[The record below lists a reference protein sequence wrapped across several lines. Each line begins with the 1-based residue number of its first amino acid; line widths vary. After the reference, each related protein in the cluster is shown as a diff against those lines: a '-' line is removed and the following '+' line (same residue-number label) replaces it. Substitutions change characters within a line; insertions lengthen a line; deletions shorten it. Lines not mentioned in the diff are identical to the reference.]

1 MKRSF
6 LSLFLIIFISVTT
19 VFGQKTWTN
28 LFDGTTLTGW
38 KQLTGKAT
46 FEVFRGSI
54 MGTAVPNSPN
64 SFLATE
70 TQYGDFV
77 LEMEVYCSD
86 TAFNSGV
93 QFRSHFDPAGNGG
106 KGKVYGYQYEVDP
119 SSRRWTGGI
128 YDEGRRD
135 WLYPLSLNPKAQG
148 YYKLKEFN
156 KVRIEC
162 IGNETRTWINNN
174 PAACLVDM
182 IDYQGFIA
190 LQVHAVTKPSLEP
203 PRVFFR
209 NIRIKSLSKFSEDL
223 PKGFYVM
230 NTIPNMLTDFELK
243 SGWKLL
249 FDGESSKG
257 WRGAY
262 KDSFPSKGWEIRD
275 GEITVLSSEGHES
288 ANGGDIVTLGQ
299 YKAFDLSF
307 DFKIT
312 AGANSG
318 VKYFVTLKEKNEGS
332 AIGLE
337 YQILDDSLHPDAKL
351 GRDGD
356 RTMAS
361 LYDLIP
367 AVKQARF
374 IHPVGKWNTGRIIV
388 YPNNHVEHYLNGIK
402 VLEYERGSPA
412 FRSLVAVSK
421 YKIWPN
427 FGEAPEGHI
436 LLQDHG
442 NEVSFRSIKIR
453 VLE

>member
-1 MKRSF
+1 MKKFLLSVSF
-6 LSLFLIIFISVTT
+6 IIFISIAT
-19 VFGQKTWTN
+19 VFGQKTWVN

-54 MGTAVPNSPN
+54 MGTGVPNSPN

-70 TQYGDFV
+70 TEYGDFV
-77 LEMEVYCSD
+77 LEMEVFCSD
-86 TAFNSGV
+86 TTFNSGV
-93 QFRSHFDPAGNGG
+93 QYRSHFDPTGNGG
-106 KGKVYGYQYEVDP
+106 KGKVYGYQYEIDP
-119 SSRRWTGGI
+119 SSRRWSGGI

-135 WLYPLSLNPKAQG
+135 WLYPLSLNPKAQDH
-148 YYKLKEFN
+148 YKLKEFN

-162 IGNETRTWINNN
+162 IGNETRTWINNY

-190 LQVHAVTKPSLEP
+190 LQVHAISKPALEP

-209 NIRIKSLSKFSEDL
+209 NIRIKSLAKFSEDF
-223 PKGFYVM
+223 PKGSYVV
-230 NTIPNMLTDFELK
+230 NTIPNTLTDFELK

-262 KDSFPSKGWEIRD
+262 KDSFPGKGWQIND
-275 GEITVLSSEGHES
+275 GNITVLSSEGHES
-288 ANGGDIVTLGQ
+288 ANGGDIVTLDQ

-307 DFKIT
+307 DFRIT

-337 YQILDDSLHPDAKL
+337 YQVLDDSLHPDAKL

-356 RTMAS
+356 RTLAS

-367 AVKQARF
+367 ANKQARF

-412 FRSLVAVSK
+412 FRALVAVSK